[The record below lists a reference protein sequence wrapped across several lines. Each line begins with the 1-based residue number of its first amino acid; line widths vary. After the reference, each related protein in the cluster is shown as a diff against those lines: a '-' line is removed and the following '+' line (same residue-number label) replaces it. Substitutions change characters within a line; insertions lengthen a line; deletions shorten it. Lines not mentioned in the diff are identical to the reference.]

1 MAKFNIVLL
10 VVVVL
15 TGLYTVQVQ
24 YESRRLFTALDR
36 AVADNHRLET
46 DNARLS
52 VEKRAEATSLRVE
65 SLAKAKLNMRVATP
79 ATTESISGE
88 MLPAPKTTEAAQL
101 SVASQASQGSG
112 EEALR

>member
-1 MAKFNIVLL
+1 MAKLNVMLL
-10 VVVVL
+10 VIVVL

-36 AVADNHRLET
+36 ATAEHHKLET
-46 DNARLS
+46 DNARLT

-79 ATTESISGE
+79 ATTEYISGE
-88 MLPAPKTTEAAQL
+88 MLPAPKATEAAQL
-101 SVASQASQGSG
+101 AGASDAASGSR
-112 EEALR
+112 EEAR